1 MTELRLESVSRRF
14 DDGDQTV
21 QALDDINIE
30 IDTDEFVAFL
40 GPSGCG
46 KSTLLRIIA
55 GIIQPTEGRVVY
67 REGGKLDR
75 GDIGFVFQDYAL
87 FDWKT
92 VRGNIATAARLARRP
107 LDDDEIDAQ
116 LERVGLDEFG
126 DAYPGELSGGM
137 KQRAALART
146 LAYDPDIV
154 LMDEPFAALD
164 AITKERMY
172 DHFRELLD
180 GTDKTVV
187 YVTHDI
193 EEAYLFAD
201 RIVVLSGDGRILE
214 ELEPDG
220 TGPRDKDVLETDQ
233 FFETHDRIMDL
244 IGGDA

>member
-1 MTELRLESVSRRF
+1 MTELRLESISRQF
-14 DDGDQTV
+14 TEGGKTI
-21 QALDDINIE
+21 QALDDISIE
-30 IDTDEFVAFL
+30 IGADEFVAFL

-55 GIIQPTEGRVVY
+55 GIIQPTDGRVVY
-67 REGGKLDR
+67 REGEKLDR

-116 LERVGLDEFG
+116 LERVGLTEFG
-126 DAYPGELSGGM
+126 DAYPAELSGGM

-214 ELEPDG
+214 ELEPAGD
-220 TGPRDKDVLETDQ
+220 GPRDQDVLETDR
-233 FFETHDRIMDL
+233 FFATHDRIMDL